1 MARSKNHFIGRARV
15 IFPIT
20 IFVFLAVTSMNSCT
34 QEISAQTGGSSPPI
48 ADNKTI
54 KTNINTPIKITL
66 TANTSPPPTVN
77 DIHIQTNTNKPIEF
91 ALTGI
96 DPNPLDVLKFF
107 VVNLPQHGNLT
118 NGITPNSVL
127 YTPDIGFS
135 GTDSFTYKATDSQ
148 GVDSRNLA
156 TVIMTIN
163 GPYHL
168 SSSSNSNSSNSS
180 SNIVDPFGIREIY
193 PTKAG
198 GEQWFMNMNDITQD
212 PRASFED
219 SNTVLTRNPDG
230 SWMVSS
236 TEVRFNV
243 LTSSG
248 YQHELVNTLDQQ
260 QLGTKGYMQS
270 PNDWKNVEITGYLR
284 LNSQGGDV
292 RGHSGALVGG
302 HFTLYAR
309 GGKHT
314 GFGASQG
321 GCEATSYHAD
331 WAYNG
336 TTRFAKEQWH
346 VAYVFTPYDPST
358 DSIIGKWVGF
368 KMMIYNIQQ
377 NGTTAVKMEIW
388 VDPNDDGNWVNVNNF
403 VDSGGW
409 GKDGGECGG
418 APDQIISWGGPIVT
432 YRWDNSPDVDIK
444 DFSVREIQAP
454 Q

>member
-1 MARSKNHFIGRARV
+1 MIRLKNHLIGRPIAASA
-15 IFPIT
+15 IT
-20 IFVFLAVTSMNSCT
+20 IIIFSVTVLSIIPYTKLSVDGFRSVT
-34 QEISAQTGGSSPPI
+34 PQPQTSQNTPT

-54 KTNINTPIKITL
+54 QTNLNTPVEINL
-66 TANTSPPPTVN
+66 TAKPPPTVN
-77 DIHIQTNTNKPIEF
+77 DIPMT
-91 ALTGI
+91 
-96 DPNPLDVLKFF
+96 
-107 VVNLPQHGNLT
+107 VNG
-118 NGITPNSVL
+118 
-127 YTPDIGFS
+127 
-135 GTDSFTYKATDSQ
+135 
-148 GVDSRNLA
+148 
-156 TVIMTIN
+156 
-163 GPYHL
+163 
-168 SSSSNSNSSNSS
+168 SSNYSNNL
-180 SNIVDPFGIREIY
+180 VDPFGIREIY
-193 PTKAG
+193 PTAAG
-198 GEQWFMNMNDITQD
+198 GEQWFMNMSDITQD
-212 PRASFED
+212 PRASFTA
-219 SNTVLTRNPDG
+219 SNPDLTRNPDG
-230 SWMVSS
+230 SWKVSS

-243 LTSSG
+243 YPSSG
-248 YQHELVNTLDQQ
+248 YHHELINTLDQQ
-260 QLGTKGYMQS
+260 QLAAKGYMQS
-270 PNDWKNVEITGYLR
+270 PNDWKNVEITGYLK

-314 GFGASQG
+314 GFGASQS
-321 GCEATSYHAD
+321 GCEGTSYHAD
-331 WAYNG
+331 WAYDG

-346 VAYVFTPYDPST
+346 VSYVFTPYKSAT

-368 KMMIYNIQQ
+368 KMIIYNIQQ